1 MAVRLKKSIDL
12 STIEAKHTAVVEADK
27 ELIWMKSFLSE
38 LGMKQEE
45 FLLHY
50 DNQSAIHLAK
60 NVVYHSQAKHI
71 QRRYHSLQEKVDE
84 GEFTL
89 VNIHTD
95 NSRSD
100 MLTKNLPMDKS
111 RACRQKIGSTD
122 FLPQE

>member
-1 MAVRLKKSIDL
+1 
-12 STIEAKHTAVVEADK
+12 
-27 ELIWMKSFLSE
+27 MKSFLSE

-60 NVVYHSQAKHI
+60 NVVYHSQAKHV

-84 GEFTL
+84 GEFTM

-95 NSRSD
+95 NNGSD
-100 MLTKNLPMDKS
+100 MLTKNLPMDKI
-111 RACRQKIGSTD
+111 RACRQKIGLTD